1 MWHGVKF
8 QSKFLPYWQTG
19 STLGRQKTLF
29 HNALSFMGQV
39 FQKIFK
45 DLHGSWTATFIYGD
59 FAYPMRIHLQAPYR
73 QGNLSGDQI
82 NYKEAMREVRE
93 TVGWPFAEVKTCLN
107 LLTSKLSL
115 KLI

>member
-1 MWHGVKF
+1 
-8 QSKFLPYWQTG
+8 
-19 STLGRQKTLF
+19 
-29 HNALSFMGQV
+29 
-39 FQKIFK
+39 
-45 DLHGSWTATFIYGD
+45 
-59 FAYPMRIHLQAPYR
+59 MRIHLQAPYR